1 MVRIKLLTLLLLT
14 LPNLAI
20 AGDGTAWTT
29 GTGQYQYSLET
40 NADGTDTVYEI
51 TNTFGDLYNLYDRHA
66 AGETG
71 INGCWNNG
79 TTGSS
84 GYFQDDGGCPAKVE
98 FGFSWEWH
106 NDSFTGGY
114 MSTNGCFM
122 LTKADEGPRY
132 CSDFTPDQLN
142 TQSGGQWGWYDVLFP
157 FYTDLIGDNSDSALL
172 YKTFDDY
179 VILGWYNLKEYY
191 RDSNN
196 SFEVYIYDYNDS
208 LLKCGEDRCT
218 DAERAEVNMPDNY
231 TFAYGELDII
241 QHDVLIGEKKDN
253 NNYTQYVFFD
263 DGANGKNTWD
273 EFDGGYLESGGAIYY
288 HEGNDGQ
295 SLLDPCTSDPLSS
308 TECSGYAQAY
318 LDQQCNLD
326 SQYDSQCPGYVEY
339 TEPEVD
345 QCDINPL
352 SDPSCPNYQTA
363 LAETSGSD
371 YNFSTGSFSS
381 DDDYGYDDEYI
392 GYDDEYNDDG
402 SDLGFVSNDGSDDG
416 SMTGNE
422 TFESDFTGTSDDGLY
437 IEEEMSGEMFTSTG
451 VELVAVSGEDL
462 SIDSG
467 VELFEV
473 NSAGSIDD
481 IIAGYDDDDAIMEMN
496 MPVEE
501 FQQQQAEQEIILIET
516 YEVETY
522 EVETYEVETTVYQ
535 QEENTVD
542 YELYVAGAP
551 EEEVWVANEEVSEEP
566 IFVESEEVF
575 NVLADEDEALAEL
588 ISEDEL
594 EELIEEESVEEI
606 IEEVEEEA
614 EEIVVAEEQ
623 EEIKEEIKEEIAKV
637 EKEVAQAKSSSST
650 SSKKPASQSV
660 AIAQVLTEV
669 SDDTQTA
676 NVIESVISDGSAGS
690 VQVDSGSQSVAMQ
703 QDDGSFN
710 NTGSSGSE
718 STGVIADD
726 SSQQQFE
733 QVTGQV
739 DTSIDAANTSV
750 DVVQTSAF
758 QVAEQQQ
765 EQLQEEP
772 LFVESFD
779 DGSSGISQTDADF
792 GDSLTEA
799 LSTGTGLTEFLS
811 QQTPNFQRFEVQN
824 SVQEQRTTQAVE
836 SLADKVGSQVA
847 AQNLQEQLQSIQE
860 GGPTEDGGYADQTV
874 AVAYIG
880 YTAGFSAYT
889 GAQVYANNKNQ
900 WYDNKQMPDGKI
912 DDNKMGFYRM
922 AGQTQDKLYKMVLMQ
937 YGINPDEDTG
947 EK

>member
-14 LPNLAI
+14 LPNLAT

-29 GTGQYQYSLET
+29 GTGQYQYSIET

-51 TNTFGDLYNLYDRHA
+51 SNTFGDLYNLYDRQV

-71 INGCWNNG
+71 INGCWNSSNSA
-79 TTGSS
+79 SS
-84 GYFQDDGGCPAKVE
+84 GYFQDDGGCATKVD

-122 LTKADEGPRY
+122 LTKANEGPRY
-132 CSDFTPDQLN
+132 CSDYTPDPLN

-157 FYTDLIGDNSDSALL
+157 FYTDLIGANSDSALL
-172 YKTFDDY
+172 YKKFDDY
-179 VILGWYNLKEYY
+179 VILGWYNLREYY

-218 DAERAEVNMPDNY
+218 DDERAEVNMPDNY

-253 NNYTQYVFFD
+253 SNYTQYVFFD
-263 DGANGKNTWD
+263 DGVNGKNTWD

-295 SLLDPCTSDPLSS
+295 SLLDPCTTDPLSS
-308 TECSGYAQAY
+308 TECSGYEQAY
-318 LDQQCNLD
+318 FDQQCNLD
-326 SQYDSQCPGYVEY
+326 AQYNSQCPGYIEP
-339 TEPEVD
+339 EPEVD

-363 LAETSGSD
+363 LAEASGSNYD
-371 YNFSTGSFSS
+371 SSTGSFSS
-381 DDDYGYDDEYI
+381 DGSTDYNDGYTEYSDDGYTEYS
-392 GYDDEYNDDG
+392 DDG
-402 SDLGFVSNDGSDDG
+402 SDQGFVSNDGSNDG

-422 TFESDFTGTSDDGLY
+422 TFESDFTGSDDGSY
-437 IEEEMSGEMFTSTG
+437 TEQGMTEDMFTTTG
-451 VELVAVSGEDL
+451 VEISGEDS

-467 VELFEV
+467 VELFQV
-473 NSAGSIDD
+473 DNTSID
-481 IIAGYDDDDAIMEMN
+481 AINSVSEVVDPIVEMN

-501 FQQQQAEQEIILIET
+501 FQQQQTEQEMVLIET

-522 EVETYEVETTVYQ
+522 DVETTVYQ

-551 EEEVWVANEEVSEEP
+551 EEEVWVASEEVSEEP

-588 ISEDEL
+588 ISEDVL

-606 IEEVEEEA
+606 IEVVEEA
-614 EEIVVAEEQ
+614 EEVVVAEEQ

-637 EKEVAQAKSSSST
+637 EKEASQATSSSST

-710 NTGSSGSE
+710 NTGDSGSE
-718 STGVIADD
+718 STGAVADD

-772 LFVESFD
+772 LFVDSFD
-779 DGSSGISQTDADF
+779 DGTSGISQTDADF

-836 SLADKVGSQVA
+836 SLADKVGSAVA
-847 AQNLQEQLQSIQE
+847 QQNLQEQLQNIQD
-860 GGPTEDGGYADQTV
+860 GQPTEDGGYADQTI

-889 GAQVYANNKNQ
+889 GAQVYANNGNQ
-900 WYDNKQMPDGKI
+900 WYDSKQMPDGKI

-937 YGINPDEDTG
+937 YGINPDGDTG

>member
-1 MVRIKLLTLLLLT
+1 MVRIKLLILLLLT
-14 LPNLAI
+14 LPNFAV

-29 GTGQYQYSLET
+29 GTGQYQYSIET

-51 TNTFGDLYNLYDRHA
+51 TNTFGDLYNLYDRQV

-71 INGCWNNG
+71 INGCWNDG
-79 TTGSS
+79 RTGSS
-84 GYFQDDGGCPAKVE
+84 GYFQDDGGCPTKVD

-106 NDSFTGGY
+106 NESYTGGY

-132 CSDFTPDQLN
+132 CSDYTPDQLN

-179 VILGWYNLKEYY
+179 VILGWYNLREYY

-241 QHDVLIGEKKDN
+241 RHDVLIGEKKDN
-253 NNYTQYVFFD
+253 SNYTQYVFFD
-263 DGANGKNTWD
+263 DDTNGNTTWD

-288 HEGNDGQ
+288 SEGNDGQ
-295 SLLDPCTSDPLSS
+295 SLLDPCTTDPLSS

-318 LDQQCNLD
+318 FDQQCNLD
-326 SQYDSQCPGYVEY
+326 AQYDSQCPGYIEP
-339 TEPEVD
+339 EPEVD

-363 LAETSGSD
+363 LAEASGSNYD
-371 YNFSTGSFSS
+371 SSTGSFSS
-381 DDDYGYDDEYI
+381 DGSTDYNDGYTEYSDDGYTEYS
-392 GYDDEYNDDG
+392 DDG
-402 SDLGFVSNDGSDDG
+402 SDQGFVSNDGSNDG

-422 TFESDFTGTSDDGLY
+422 TFESDFTGADDGSY
-437 IEEEMSGEMFTSTG
+437 TEQNTTDDMFTTTG
-451 VELVAVSGEDL
+451 VELVAISGEDS

-467 VELFEV
+467 VELFQV
-473 NSAGSIDD
+473 DNNSIDVINSVSEVVD
-481 IIAGYDDDDAIMEMN
+481 PIVEMN

-501 FQQQQAEQEIILIET
+501 FQQQQTEQEMVLIET

-522 EVETYEVETTVYQ
+522 DVETTVYQ

-551 EEEVWVANEEVSEEP
+551 EEEVWVASEEVSEEP

-588 ISEDEL
+588 ISEDVL

-606 IEEVEEEA
+606 IEVVEEA
-614 EEIVVAEEQ
+614 EEVVVAEEQ

-637 EKEVAQAKSSSST
+637 EKEASQATSSSST

-669 SDDTQTA
+669 SDDTQTV
-676 NVIESVISDGSAGS
+676 NVIENVISDGSAGS
-690 VQVDSGSQSVAMQ
+690 VQVDSGSQSIAMQ

-718 STGVIADD
+718 STGVIVDD

-836 SLADKVGSQVA
+836 SLADKVGSAVA
-847 AQNLQEQLQSIQE
+847 QQNLQEQLQNIQD
-860 GGPTEDGGYADQTV
+860 GQPTEDGGYADQTV

-889 GAQVYANNKNQ
+889 GTQVYANNTNQ
-900 WYDNKQMPDGKI
+900 WYDSKQMPDGKI

>member
-1 MVRIKLLTLLLLT
+1 MVRIKLLTVLLLT
-14 LPNLAI
+14 LPNFAV

-29 GTGQYQYSLET
+29 GTGQYQYSIET

-51 TNTFGDLYNLYDRHA
+51 SNTFGDLYNLYDRHA
-66 AGETG
+66 EGETG
-71 INGCWNNG
+71 INGCW
-79 TTGSS
+79 S
-84 GYFQDDGGCPAKVE
+84 GYFQDDGGCATKVD

-122 LTKADEGPRY
+122 LTKANEGPRY
-132 CSDFTPDQLN
+132 CSDYTPDPLN
-142 TQSGGQWGWYDVLFP
+142 TQYGGQWGWYDVLFP
-157 FYTDLIGDNSDSALL
+157 FYTDLIGANSDSALL
-172 YKTFDDY
+172 YKKFDDY
-179 VILGWYNLKEYY
+179 VILGWYNLREYY

-218 DAERAEVNMPDNY
+218 DDERAEVNMPDNY

-241 QHDVLIGEKKDN
+241 NHDVLIGEKKDN
-253 NNYTQYVFFD
+253 SNYTQYVFFD
-263 DGANGKNTWD
+263 DGVNGKNTWD

-295 SLLDPCTSDPLSS
+295 SLLDPCTTDPLSS

-318 LDQQCNLD
+318 FDQQCNLD
-326 SQYDSQCPGYVEY
+326 AQYDSQCPGYIEP
-339 TEPEVD
+339 EPEVD

-363 LAETSGSD
+363 LAEASGSNYD
-371 YNFSTGSFSS
+371 SSTGSFSS
-381 DDDYGYDDEYI
+381 DGSTDYNDGYTEYSDDGYTEYS
-392 GYDDEYNDDG
+392 DDG
-402 SDLGFVSNDGSDDG
+402 SDQGFVSNDGSNDG

-422 TFESDFTGTSDDGLY
+422 TFESDFTGSDDGSY
-437 IEEEMSGEMFTSTG
+437 TEQGMTEDMFTTTG
-451 VELVAVSGEDL
+451 VELVEISGEDS

-467 VELFEV
+467 VELFQV
-473 NSAGSIDD
+473 DNTSID
-481 IIAGYDDDDAIMEMN
+481 AINSVSEVVDPIVEMN

-501 FQQQQAEQEIILIET
+501 FQQQQTEQEMVLIET

-522 EVETYEVETTVYQ
+522 DVETTVYQ

-551 EEEVWVANEEVSEEP
+551 EEEVWVASEEVSEEP

-588 ISEDEL
+588 ISEDVL

-606 IEEVEEEA
+606 IEVVEEA
-614 EEIVVAEEQ
+614 EEVVVAEEQ

-637 EKEVAQAKSSSST
+637 EKEASQATSSSST

-710 NTGSSGSE
+710 NTGDSGSE
-718 STGVIADD
+718 STGAVADD

-772 LFVESFD
+772 LFVDSFD
-779 DGSSGISQTDADF
+779 DGTSGISQTDADF

-836 SLADKVGSQVA
+836 SLADKVGSAVA
-847 AQNLQEQLQSIQE
+847 QQNLQEQLQNIQD
-860 GGPTEDGGYADQTV
+860 GQPTEDGGYADQTI

-889 GAQVYANNKNQ
+889 GAQVYANNGNQ
-900 WYDNKQMPDGKI
+900 WYDSKQMPDGKI

-937 YGINPDEDTG
+937 YGINPDGDTG

>member
-1 MVRIKLLTLLLLT
+1 MVRIKLLILLLLT
-14 LPNLAI
+14 LPNFAV
-20 AGDGTAWTT
+20 AGNGTAWTT

-51 TNTFGDLYNLYDRHA
+51 NNTFGDLYNLYDRQA

-71 INGCWNNG
+71 IKGCWNFNNIN
-79 TTGSS
+79 SS

-132 CSDFTPDQLN
+132 CSDWTPDQLN
-142 TQSGGQWGWYDVLFP
+142 TTSGGQWGWYDVLFP
-157 FYTDLIGDNSDSALL
+157 FYTDMIGMNNDSALL

-179 VILGWYNLKEYY
+179 VILGWYNLMEYN
-191 RDSNN
+191 RASNN

-208 LLKCGEDRCT
+208 LAKCGEDRCT

-231 TFAYGELDII
+231 TFAYGELDIV

-253 NNYTQYVFFD
+253 SNYTQYVFYD
-263 DGANGKNTWD
+263 DETNGNATWD
-273 EFDGGYLESGGAIYY
+273 EFDGGYLEGGGAIYY
-288 HEGNDGQ
+288 HEGNNGQ
-295 SLLDPCTSDPLSS
+295 SLLDPCTNDPLSS
-308 TECSGYAQAY
+308 TECSGYEQAY

-326 SQYDSQCPGYVEY
+326 AQYDSQCPGYIEP
-339 TEPEVD
+339 EPEVD

-363 LAETSGSD
+363 LAESSGSEYD
-371 YNFSTGSFSS
+371 SSTGSFSS
-381 DDDYGYDDEYI
+381 NGSTGYDDEYSEFTNDGST
-392 GYDDEYNDDG
+392 GYSDDG

-416 SMTGNE
+416 AMTGNE
-422 TFESDFTGTSDDGLY
+422 TFESDFSGADDGSY
-437 IEEEMSGEMFTSTG
+437 TEQDMTENMFTTTG
-451 VELVAVSGEDL
+451 VESIAVSGEESL
-462 SIDSG
+462 IDSG
-467 VELFEV
+467 VEIFQV
-473 NSAGSIDD
+473 DNTNIDVINSVSNVDPIV
-481 IIAGYDDDDAIMEMN
+481 EMN

-501 FQQQQAEQEIILIET
+501 FQQQQTEQEIALI
-516 YEVETY
+516 ETY

-551 EEEVWVANEEVSEEP
+551 EEEVWVASEEVSEEP

-575 NVLADEDEALAEL
+575 NVLAEEDEALAEL
-588 ISEDEL
+588 ISEDVL
-594 EELIEEESVEEI
+594 EELVAEDSIEELT
-606 IEEVEEEA
+606 EVIEEA
-614 EEIVVAEEQ
+614 EEVIVAEEQ

-637 EKEVAQAKSSSST
+637 EKEASQAKSSSST

-676 NVIESVISDGSAGS
+676 NVIENVISDGSAES
-690 VQVDSGSQSVAMQ
+690 VQVDSGSQSIAMQ
-703 QDDGSFN
+703 QNDGSFN
-710 NTGSSGSE
+710 STGSSGSE
-718 STGVIADD
+718 STGVADD

-772 LFVESFD
+772 LFIDSFD
-779 DGSSGISQTDADF
+779 DGSGVTQADADF
-792 GDSLTEA
+792 GDNLTEA

-889 GAQVYANNKNQ
+889 GVQVYANNENQ
-900 WYDNKQMPDGKI
+900 WYDSKQMPDGKI

>member
-1 MVRIKLLTLLLLT
+1 MVRIKLLILLLLT
-14 LPNLAI
+14 LPNFAV
-20 AGDGTAWTT
+20 AGNGTAWTT

-51 TNTFGDLYNLYDRHA
+51 SNTFGDLYNLYDRQA

-71 INGCWNNG
+71 INGCWNFNNIN
-79 TTGSS
+79 SS

-98 FGFSWEWH
+98 FGFSWEWR

-122 LTKADEGPRY
+122 LTKANEGPRY
-132 CSDFTPDQLN
+132 CSDYTPDQLN
-142 TQSGGQWGWYDVLFP
+142 TNSGGQWGWYDVLFP
-157 FYTDLIGDNSDSALL
+157 FYTDLIGNNSNSALL

-179 VILGWYNLKEYY
+179 VILGWYNLKEYH
-191 RDSNN
+191 RTSNN

-208 LLKCGEDRCT
+208 LEKCGTDRCT

-295 SLLDPCTSDPLSS
+295 SLLDPCTSDPLSN
-308 TECSGYAQAY
+308 TECSGYEQAY
-318 LDQQCNLD
+318 FDQQCNLD
-326 SQYDSQCPGYVEY
+326 SQYDSQCPGYI
-339 TEPEVD
+339 EPQPEAD

-363 LAETSGSD
+363 LAESSGSEYD
-371 YNFSTGSFSS
+371 SSTGEYGYD
-381 DDDYGYDDEYI
+381 DDDYGYDDDDDYGYEDEYS
-392 GYDDEYNDDG
+392 EYNDDG

-416 SMTGNE
+416 AMTGNE
-422 TFESDFTGTSDDGLY
+422 TFEDDYTGTPDDGLY

-451 VELVAVSGEDL
+451 VELVAISGEDL

-501 FQQQQAEQEIILIET
+501 FQQQQAEQEIVLI
-516 YEVETY
+516 ETY

-542 YELYVAGAP
+542 YELYVSGAP

-847 AQNLQEQLQSIQE
+847 EQNLQEQLQNIQD

-889 GAQVYANNKNQ
+889 GAQVYANNTNQ

-922 AGQTQDKLYKMVLMQ
+922 AGNTQEKLYKMVLIQ
-937 YGINPDEDTG
+937 YGINPDEETQ
-947 EK
+947 EQK